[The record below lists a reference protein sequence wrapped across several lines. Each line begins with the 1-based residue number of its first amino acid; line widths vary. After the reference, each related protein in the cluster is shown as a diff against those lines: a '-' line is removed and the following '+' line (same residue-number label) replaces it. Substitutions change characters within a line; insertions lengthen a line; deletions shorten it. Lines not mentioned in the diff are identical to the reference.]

1 MASSVQSAIGGLLR
15 RPLKDS
21 GIHLVTLTLG
31 VLTLSLLYNFTN
43 QVIQSARLEA
53 RRVELEESVTQL
65 EAENFRLQGAVE
77 YAESDAHIERMA
89 RERLNYA
96 REGDIVV
103 LPLIPVPTPVA
114 PAAAED
120 TPDALPRPT
129 PAPNWQGW
137 WNAFTV
143 STQ

>member
-1 MASSVQSAIGGLLR
+1 MLR

-53 RRVELEESVTQL
+53 RRVELEESVAQL

-96 REGDIVV
+96 REGDVVV
-103 LPLIPVPTPVA
+103 LPLIPAPTPVA
-114 PAAAED
+114 PAAAGES
-120 TPDALPRPT
+120 PEAVPRPT
-129 PAPNWQGW
+129 PEPNWQGW
-137 WNAFTV
+137 WSAFTV
-143 STQ
+143 GPQ

>member
-1 MASSVQSAIGGLLR
+1 VASVRDAIGSLLR

-53 RRVELEESVTQL
+53 QRIELEESVAQL

-77 YAESDAHIERMA
+77 YAESDAHVERMA

-96 REGDIVV
+96 REGDMVV

-114 PAAAED
+114 PTAAED
-120 TPDALPRPT
+120 TTEARPKPT
-129 PAPNWQGW
+129 PEPNWHGW
-137 WNAFTV
+137 WGAFTV
-143 STQ
+143 GTQ